1 MKELGLHGS
10 ATLTCAEAWAAAKLP
25 ESGFDESYSCLR
37 RGAPPRAGHPDQRL
51 QARGGTLDLGWCVT
65 LQAAGV
71 PLGTE
76 RRALP
81 LLPCSHPSDTRV
93 TLRSLRVPSVAFA
106 EVGDETYS
114 GFSAGNNAYT
124 AAGPEMKTGS
134 EALRQVHCLQFHIII
149 SLQYTLSQPALNA
162 LTRYYLW
169 VCIL

>member
-10 ATLTCAEAWAAAKLP
+10 ATLTCAEVWAAAKLP

-37 RGAPPRAGHPDQRL
+37 RGVPPRAGHPDQRL
-51 QARGGTLDLGWCVT
+51 QARACTLDLGWCVM

-81 LLPCSHPSDTRV
+81 LLPRSHPSDTRV
-93 TLRSLRVPSVAFA
+93 TLRRLRVPSVAFA

-114 GFSAGNNAYT
+114 GFSVGNNAYT
-124 AAGPEMKTGS
+124 AAGPEMKTGT
-134 EALRQVHCLQFHIII
+134 EALRQAHCLQFHIII
-149 SLQYTLSQPALNA
+149 SLRYTLSQPALNA

>member
-1 MKELGLHGS
+1 MHGS
-10 ATLTCAEAWAAAKLP
+10 ATLTCAEVWAAAKLP

-37 RGAPPRAGHPDQRL
+37 RGVPPRAGHPDQRL
-51 QARGGTLDLGWCVT
+51 QARACTLDLGWCVT

-81 LLPCSHPSDTRV
+81 LLPRSHPSDTRV
-93 TLRSLRVPSVAFA
+93 TLRRLWVLSVAFA

-114 GFSAGNNAYT
+114 GFSVGNNAYT
-124 AAGPEMKTGS
+124 AAGPEMKTGT
-134 EALRQVHCLQFHIII
+134 EALRQAHCLQFHIII
-149 SLQYTLSQPALNA
+149 SLRYTLSQPALNA